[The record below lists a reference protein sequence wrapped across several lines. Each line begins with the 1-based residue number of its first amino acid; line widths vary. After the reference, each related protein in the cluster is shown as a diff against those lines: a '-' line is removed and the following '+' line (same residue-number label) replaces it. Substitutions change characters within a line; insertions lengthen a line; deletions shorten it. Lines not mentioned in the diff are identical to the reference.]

1 MKETEWAKLVADK
14 LDRALSGF
22 NVKAGKRL
30 IYANEIVEYGEN
42 STSYNEMAYETDILV
57 YEKNK
62 ENFWKPREVIEKK
75 IDSVTTHDAIT
86 YSQKSATHKYVHPYL
101 RYGIFLG
108 HRGHH
113 PLPGRLFRHGAH
125 FDFMLSWKDYEPE
138 DTEWKILL
146 SIIKKE
152 ITASKKL
159 EEMIFNSRSKQREK
173 NVALHKTLVTT
184 SAK

>member
-1 MKETEWAKLVADK
+1 MKETEWAKLVAEK
-14 LDRALSGF
+14 LDKALSGYG
-22 NVKAGKRL
+22 VEAGKRL
-30 IYANEIVEYGEN
+30 IYANEIIEYGED

-57 YEKNK
+57 FETN
-62 ENFWKPREVIEKK
+62 NGSWKPRVVIETKV
-75 IDSVTTHDAIT
+75 DSVTTHDSIT

-125 FDFMLSWKDYEPE
+125 FDFMLSWKGYEP
-138 DTEWKILL
+138 DDNEWKILL
-146 SIIKKE
+146 EIMRKE
-152 ITASKKL
+152 INASQQL
-159 EEMIFNSRSKQREK
+159 EEMIFNSRSRQRQRY
-173 NVALHKTLVTT
+173 VALHKPLVTT